1 MNVAISKVLALALTA
16 MVASSAFSAD
26 RVNANNN
33 KVVQTNTGARSEQR
47 VRIGFMNGPLI
58 GSARVNANGNTVIQS
73 NTNARTKQ
81 RLDIG
86 VFKN

>member
-1 MNVAISKVLALALTA
+1 MNKASSKVLAFALIGMFATGA
-16 MVASSAFSAD
+16 PAAD

-33 KVVQTNTGARSEQR
+33 KVVQSNSGARAEQK

-58 GSARVNANGNTVIQS
+58 GSARVNASGNTVIQS
-73 NTNARTKQ
+73 NTSARTKQ

-86 VFKN
+86 VFK